1 MYWRLAMPKLY
12 EMIPGW
18 FDFDDVYREFVDRM
32 ESGTIVEVGSWL
44 GRSVVYLAEYVLEQ
58 QKDIRI
64 YSVDTW
70 QGSNEEAHRKYLEE
84 IGGADALYEQFLKN
98 ISPLPID
105 SIIPIRRASVEAA
118 KLFADDS
125 LDVVYIDA
133 SHNYIDVA
141 NDIDA
146 WISKVKSGGI
156 IAGHDYSPNIWNG
169 VVCTVNATFGEN
181 IRVSRNSWIHE
192 VKR

>member
-1 MYWRLAMPKLY
+1 MYWRLEMPKLY
-12 EMIPGW
+12 ETISGW
-18 FDFDDVYREFVDRM
+18 FDFDDVYRQFVDRM
-32 ESGTIVEVGSWL
+32 ESGIIVEVGSWL

-70 QGSNEEAHRKYLEE
+70 QGSNEEAHRKYIEE
-84 IGGADALYEQFLKN
+84 IGGSDALYEQFLKN

-105 SIIPIRRASVEAA
+105 SIIPIRKSSVEAA
-118 KLFADDS
+118 KLFADNS

-133 SHNYIDVA
+133 SHNYIDVV

-146 WISKVKSGGI
+146 WLPKIKKGGI
-156 IAGHDYSPNIWNG
+156 ISGHDYSPDIWNG
-169 VVCTVNATFGEN
+169 VVCSVNAIFGED
-181 IRVSRNSWIHE
+181 IKISRNSWIHE
-192 VKR
+192 VK

>member
-18 FDFDDVYREFVDRM
+18 FNFDDVYREFVDRM

>member
-1 MYWRLAMPKLY
+1 MPKLY

-18 FDFDDVYREFVDRM
+18 FNFDDVYREFVDRM
-32 ESGTIVEVGSWL
+32 ESGTIVEIGSWL

-146 WISKVKSGGI
+146 WISKVKNGGI